1 MQTTHFRRAALS
13 LALATALAAPAFA
26 QNATT
31 QNATPP
37 AATQTPIGAI
47 APGGIAIEGEVTDV
61 FGNRFVLQDG
71 TGRVLVEAGPDWYHR
86 LDIRQGE
93 RLRVTGRPDGRSF
106 DAFTIRREDGR
117 EITIRRAE
125 GSPPWAGR
133 QGREAREG
141 REGRQQR
148 ERREERQQQGGIDET
163 EARRVAEAAGY
174 RIRGDVERK
183 RRHWEIEA
191 FNPRN
196 ERVEIHVDLAGRITR
211 EEWERD

>member
-1 MQTTHFRRAALS
+1 MTTTHLRRAALG
-13 LALATALAAPAFA
+13 LALAAGLAAPAFA
-26 QNATT
+26 QA
-31 QNATPP
+31 P
-37 AATQTPIGAI
+37 AAPATTQTPIGAI
-47 APGGIAIEGEVTDV
+47 APGGIAIEGQVTDV
-61 FGNRFVLQDG
+61 FGNRFVLQDA

-93 RLRVTGRPDGRSF
+93 RLRVIGRPDGGSF

-133 QGREAREG
+133 PGREARE
-141 REGRQQR
+141 RRDR
-148 ERREERQQQGGIDET
+148 ERREERQTQGGIDEA

-196 ERVEIHVDLAGRITR
+196 ERVEIHIDLAGRITR
-211 EEWERD
+211 EEWDRD

>member
-1 MQTTHFRRAALS
+1 MTTTHLRRAALG
-13 LALATALAAPAFA
+13 LALAAGLAAPAFA
-26 QNATT
+26 QA
-31 QNATPP
+31 P
-37 AATQTPIGAI
+37 AATATTQTPIGAI
-47 APGGIAIEGEVTDV
+47 APGGIAIEGQVTDI
-61 FGNRFVLQDG
+61 FGNRFVLQDA

-93 RLRVTGRPDGRSF
+93 RLRVIGRPDGGSF

-133 QGREAREG
+133 PGREARERRD
-141 REGRQQR
+141 REH
-148 ERREERQQQGGIDET
+148 REERQQGGIDEA

-196 ERVEIHVDLAGRITR
+196 ERVEIHIDLAGRITR
-211 EEWERD
+211 EEWDRD

>member
-1 MQTTHFRRAALS
+1 MQTIHFRRAALG
-13 LALATALAAPAFA
+13 LALAAGLAAPALA
-26 QNATT
+26 QAP
-31 QNATPP
+31 TPP

-106 DAFTIRREDGR
+106 DAYTIRREDGR

-133 QGREAREG
+133 EGREARERRG
-141 REGRQQR
+141 ERQHR
-148 ERREERQQQGGIDET
+148 ERRQERQEGGIEEA

-183 RRHWEIEA
+183 RNHWEIEA

-196 ERVEIHVDLAGRITR
+196 ERVELHIDLAGRITR

>member
-1 MQTTHFRRAALS
+1 MPLE
-13 LALATALAAPAFA
+13 ATRKSEGRTPRVTGREAPAAPA
-26 QNATT
+26 T
-31 QNATPP
+31 
-37 AATQTPIGAI
+37 TQTPIGAI
-47 APGGIAIEGEVTDV
+47 APGGIAIEGQVTDV
-61 FGNRFVLQDG
+61 FGNRFVLQDA

-93 RLRVTGRPDGRSF
+93 RLRVIGRPDGGSF

-133 QGREAREG
+133 PGREARD
-141 REGRQQR
+141 RRDR
-148 ERREERQQQGGIDET
+148 ERREERQRGGIDEA

-196 ERVEIHVDLAGRITR
+196 ERVEIHIDMAGRITR
-211 EEWERD
+211 EEWDRD

>member
-1 MQTTHFRRAALS
+1 MTTTHLRRAALG
-13 LALATALAAPAFA
+13 LALAASLAAPTFA
-26 QNATT
+26 QA
-31 QNATPP
+31 P
-37 AATQTPIGAI
+37 AAPAITQTPIGAI
-47 APGGIAIEGEVTDV
+47 APGGIAIEGQVTDV
-61 FGNRFVLQDG
+61 FGNRFVLQDA

-93 RLRVTGRPDGRSF
+93 RLRVIGRPDGGSF

-133 QGREAREG
+133 PGREARE
-141 REGRQQR
+141 RRDR
-148 ERREERQQQGGIDET
+148 ERREERQQGGIDEA

-196 ERVEIHVDLAGRITR
+196 ERVEIHIDLAGRITR